1 MDQKSFQRQILSQ
14 IGMGDLAEAL
24 IQFEKEKANATGLMS
39 YCLGSRVLDNANDA
53 TALKMLNMLIDD
65 AKIPNEL
72 LDILRHYTALSK
84 SISKDTWEYFYNYTF
99 TGKIETSFTVPNGG
113 MDPSAKPL
121 FLIVAE
127 NCIVDILSKPLNM
140 LLGYVEHMA
149 THWKKVKAIGAQT
162 YFLSKHHSEL
172 FLFIEAH
179 IADFY
184 GAKNAFEVGVITET
198 FNVFI
203 GYRFVGIIDKV
214 PFNQKFYQIAK
225 QSALQQAANTLT
237 K

>member
-1 MDQKSFQRQILSQ
+1 MDKKSFQRQILSQ

-24 IQFEKEKANATGLMS
+24 IQFEEDKTNANVLMS
-39 YCLGSRVLDNANDA
+39 YCLGSKILDNANDA
-53 TALKMLNMLIDD
+53 AALKMLSMLLDD

-99 TGKIETSFTVPNGG
+99 TGKIETSFPAPNGG

-121 FLIVAE
+121 FLVVAE
-127 NCIVDILSKPLNM
+127 NCILDILSKPLNM
-140 LLGYVEHMA
+140 LLGYIENMA
-149 THWKKVKAIGAQT
+149 LHWKKVKSIGAQT
-162 YFLSKHHSEL
+162 YFLPKHHSEL

-184 GAKNAFEVGVITET
+184 GAKNAFKVGIVAET
-198 FNVFI
+198 SNVFI
-203 GYRFVGIIDKV
+203 GYRFMGIIDKF
-214 PFNQKFYQIAK
+214 PFNQTFHQIAK
-225 QSALQQAANTLT
+225 QSALHQAASTLI